1 MTTLTRWEPFREM
14 ASLRRAMDRMWD
26 ENFAFPQQW
35 DRQADWGPALDVI
48 ENPDNYVVKASIPG
62 VAPEDVEITLTDNVL
77 TIKGETKQEKEDKQ
91 ENYHLRERHYGSF
104 MRSINLPVSVDA
116 DKVEAVNEH
125 GVLLLTLPKSEA
137 VKPKKIA
144 VKATVNGQQTNGQAV
159 TH

>member
-48 ENPDNYVVKASIPG
+48 ENQDSYTVKASIPG

-104 MRSINLPVSVDA
+104 MRSVTLPVTVDA

-144 VKATVNGQQTNGQAV
+144 VKTTVNGQPTNG
-159 TH
+159 